1 MAANSRLAKGPV
13 VGLFQ
18 KFKFFNMARPEL
30 YGGSYMKNLAAE
42 APELIACAFMVFLCY
57 YFIHHIYHVQ
67 AIPSESSSFN
77 DVTVLWMKNKRG
89 KEFVST
95 VHKTV

>member
-42 APELIACAFMVFLCY
+42 APELIACAATVSLHNKLEQEY
-57 YFIHHIYHVQ
+57 IG
-67 AIPSESSSFN
+67 IPLF
-77 DVTVLWMKNKRG
+77 VLPIAM
-89 KEFVST
+89 SLS
-95 VHKTV
+95 